1 MNYLSNFGTK
11 LPRLV
16 WSAPEGG
23 PTKSGSCPR
32 ALQQRLPIYFALDTE
47 GAGSLEATGS
57 TACDAG
63 PAAAWGCS
71 AAHTGV
77 EEIVVKETGF
87 YGTLHFLVF
96 VNNMLH
102 QICF

>member
-16 WSAPEGG
+16 WSEPEGG

-32 ALQQRLPIYFALDTE
+32 ALQQHWTE

-87 YGTLHFLVF
+87 YGTLDFLVF
-96 VNNMLH
+96 VNNMLRR
-102 QICF
+102 ICL

>member
-1 MNYLSNFGTK
+1 MVPVLGHCSSACLST
-11 LPRLV
+11 LH
-16 WSAPEGG
+16 WTA
-23 PTKSGSCPR
+23 
-32 ALQQRLPIYFALDTE
+32 

-87 YGTLHFLVF
+87 YDTLDFLVF
-96 VNNMLH
+96 VNNMLRR
-102 QICF
+102 ICL